1 MPKGLELNRHVMRQ
15 SDFIT
20 LSVHNLIARAARR
33 GDLRR
38 HHPVLFLL
46 DVRTTLITLTALP
59 LSLAVAFLVLWALG
73 LSINVMTLGGL
84 AVAIGELVDDAIIDV
99 ENVFRRL
106 RENAALPAGDRR
118 RCTGSSGT
126 PATRSA
132 ARSSSRRVIICMV
145 FVPLL
150 FLQGSRAAS
159 SGRSASPTSCRRSR
173 R

>member
-1 MPKGLELNRHVMRQ
+1 
-15 SDFIT
+15 
-20 LSVHNLIARAARR
+20 
-33 GDLRR
+33 
-38 HHPVLFLL
+38 
-46 DVRTTLITLTALP
+46 
-59 LSLAVAFLVLWALG
+59 
-73 LSINVMTLGGL
+73 MTLGGL

-106 RENAALPAGDRR
+106 HENAALPAEGQKPVLRVIWDA
-118 RCTGSSGT
+118 SNEI
-126 PATRSA
+126 
-132 ARSSSRRVIICMV
+132 RSSVVFATVIICMV